1 LYSNLNAKGRR
12 QAMGKDNSS
21 INTKAALELREFLDS
36 RCITDG
42 GLGLMADYLERLA
55 GIQGTMFPETSPWAV
70 LIFAADHGVVSEGVS
85 QFSGSDSVR
94 MLRGILCG
102 QTAVGVLAAYH
113 HIPLVC
119 WDIGLCTDVEPEHT
133 QMFPLVRAKVALGT
147 RNFEFGPA
155 MTSLQC
161 QSALATGRQAVC
173 ELPSHVK
180 LIALGE
186 MGMGNTTSAAALT
199 AALLNQ
205 LPEKVVG
212 RGAGNNRLGLKQEI
226 VAKALLINSEAI
238 DDPLDAL
245 TALGGLEIAA
255 LTGACLE
262 AAATG
267 KGIVLDGFVTSIAAL
282 IATRLDPRVK
292 DHLFASHLAPEP
304 GHQLI
309 LAELGLR
316 PPLTLDLRIGEGAGG
331 LLLYPLL
338 NQAAVLLNGL
348 TGFQELGIDKGY
360 REEE

>member
-1 LYSNLNAKGRR
+1 
-12 QAMGKDNSS
+12 MGKDNSS

>member
-1 LYSNLNAKGRR
+1 MEKN
-12 QAMGKDNSS
+12 NST
-21 INTKAALELREFLDS
+21 INTKVLALREFLGS

-42 GLGLMADYLERLA
+42 GLGLMAEYLEKLA
-55 GIQGTMFPETSPWAV
+55 RIQGKVFPETSPWSV
-70 LIFAADHGVVSEGVS
+70 LIFAADHGVVNEGVS
-85 QFSGSDSVR
+85 QFSASDSVR

-102 QTAVGVLAAYH
+102 KTAVGVLAAYH

-119 WDIGLCTDVEPEHT
+119 WDIGLCADVEPEHT

-147 RNFEFGPA
+147 KNFVSGPA
-155 MTSLQC
+155 MTALQC

-173 ELPSHVK
+173 ELPSNVK

-262 AAATG
+262 ATATG

-282 IATRLDPRVK
+282 IATRLDPKVK
-292 DHLFASHLAPEP
+292 DYLFASHLAPEP

-309 LAELGLR
+309 LAKLGLR

-338 NQAAVLLNGL
+338 NQAAVLLNEL
-348 TGFQELGIDKGY
+348 TGFRELGIDKRY